1 MVVLRET
8 QLNNKGETKME
19 KRTKQQLIDTIVI
32 VVGSISKVINEDLLA
47 TYSIDKLI
55 AILVDYTGKSYKE
68 INYIKQ

>member
-1 MVVLRET
+1 MVVLREA

-47 TYSIDKLI
+47 TYSNDKLI
-55 AILVDYTGKSYKE
+55 AILVDYTGKIYKE
-68 INYIKQ
+68 IKYIKQ

>member
-32 VVGSISKVINEDLLA
+32 VVGSISKVINKDLLA
-47 TYSIDKLI
+47 TYSNDKLI

-68 INYIKQ
+68 IKYIKQ